1 MNKVMMIGNL
11 ASDTSLV
18 IVPPMAGLIY
28 LAAGRHPVAGMIC
41 GYASAQAGFSANL
54 MIAGTDGLLSSI
66 TQKAADAFLGA
77 GTVTVDAAC
86 NWYFMAA
93 STVLGTLVVQLL
105 PEFFRKFSEY
115 RMLAYGIAVV
125 LVILLRP
132 AGLMGYMELPD
143 LIRKITKK
151 KSTGGA

>member
-1 MNKVMMIGNL
+1 VITTVLGGL
-11 ASDTSLV
+11 GSLS
-18 IVPPMAGLIY
+18 G
-28 LAAGRHPVAGMIC
+28 
-41 GYASAQAGFSANL
+41 S
-54 MIAGTDGLLSSI
+54 
-66 TQKAADAFLGA
+66 
-77 GTVTVDAAC
+77 
-86 NWYFMAA
+86 
-93 STVLGTLVVQLL
+93 VLGTLVVQLL

-143 LIRKITKK
+143 LIKKISKK